1 MSNIRWILAS
11 TSARRRAILSE
22 DGFRFTCVSP
32 EVQEVREP
40 TRGQLPSWVA
50 ETNARLKA
58 EAVARRFHET
68 YVIGADTIV
77 AFGDKIFNKPKDL
90 SEARHMLQALS
101 GQTHQA
107 ITAVYIKC
115 IAAQLTH
122 AFSETTQVTFL
133 PLTEAF
139 IEQYLAEVEPLTK
152 AGGYAIQHPLI
163 RPFSRVDGSF
173 TNVMGFPL
181 EAFNLW
187 YKQTFGR

>member
-1 MSNIRWILAS
+1 MQWILAS
-11 TSARRRAILSE
+11 TSVRRRAILSE
-22 DGFRFTCVSP
+22 DGFSFTCISP
-32 EVQEVREP
+32 EVQEVHEP
-40 TRGQLPSWVA
+40 TQGQPPSWVA

-58 EAVARRFHET
+58 EAVAQQFPEA

-77 AFGDKIFNKPKDL
+77 AFGDKIFNKPKDM
-90 SEARHMLQALS
+90 SEAKHMLQALS

-107 ITAVYIKC
+107 ITAVYIRC

-122 AFSETTQVTFL
+122 AFAETSQVTFS

-139 IEQYLAEVEPLTK
+139 IEQYLAAVEPLSK

-163 RPFSRVDGSF
+163 RPLSRVDGSF

-181 EAFNLW
+181 EAFKRW
-187 YKQTFGR
+187 CSQTFAR